1 VSKVTLARNRSL
13 GRLES
18 STARLPRGQQNW
30 SGLRFFLSSSWC
42 LPPSYGCGGC
52 RILRARTVDQY
63 VESAVL
69 EKTTAAPSAI
79 KGVRN
84 DRRARSSSKLKDA
97 SSSAASYFCAS
108 SCLMSAASCGG
119 MGLAR
124 ASY

>member
-1 VSKVTLARNRSL
+1 VSQVTLARNRSL

-52 RILRARTVDQY
+52 RILRARTVGQY
-63 VESAVL
+63 VESAGL
-69 EKTTAAPSAI
+69 EKTTAAPSAM

-84 DRRARSSSKLKDA
+84 DRRALMIFLGPFYPFLRAFRGRTGA
-97 SSSAASYFCAS
+97 S
-108 SCLMSAASCGG
+108 LVH
-119 MGLAR
+119 LR
-124 ASY
+124 